1 MQSPDIQNIFQAS
14 ANSVLDN
21 QHLASAIENAAND
34 IIQCFDKGGKVLICG
49 NGGSAADAQHLSSEL
64 LNRYDRDRKELPG
77 ISLCTD
83 GSTLTS
89 IANDFSYDEIF
100 AKQIRALASPQD
112 IILMITT
119 SGNSDNLVAAL
130 KASHQKGAKCIILN
144 GKDGGKIARLLK
156 PSDSEIRVNGSI
168 TARIQEVH
176 GLIIH
181 CICELIDHHII
192 DKQTG
197 HKL

>member
-1 MQSPDIQNIFQAS
+1 MQSLDIQSIFQAS
-14 ANSVLDN
+14 ADSVLNN
-21 QHLASAIENAAND
+21 QHLSSDIQAAAKRM
-34 IIQCFDKGGKVLICG
+34 ISCFDNNGKILICG

-64 LNRYDRDRKELPG
+64 LNRYDRDRQELPG

-89 IANDFSYDEIF
+89 IGNDFSFDDVF
-100 AKQIRALASPQD
+100 AKQIRALAAPQD

-119 SGNSDNLVAAL
+119 SGNSGNLIAAL
-130 KASHQKGAKCIILN
+130 NAAHDKGSSCLVLS
-144 GKDGGKIARLLK
+144 GKDGGKLGPFLTTK
-156 PSDSEIRVNGSI
+156 DLEIRVNGNI

-181 CICELIDHHII
+181 CLCELIDHHIL
-192 DKQTG
+192 D
-197 HKL
+197 

>member
-1 MQSPDIQNIFQAS
+1 MQSPDIHSIFQAS
-14 ANSVLDN
+14 ADSVLEN
-21 QHLASAIENAAND
+21 QHLGSDIHTAANKL
-34 IIQCFDKGGKVLICG
+34 IKCFDNQGKVLICG

-64 LNRYDRDRKELPG
+64 LNRYDRDRRELPG

-89 IANDFSYDEIF
+89 VANDFSYSEIF
-100 AKQIRALASPQD
+100 AKQIRALAAPQD

-119 SGNSDNLVAAL
+119 SGNSANLLSALSAA
-130 KASHQKGAKCIILN
+130 HEKGASCLILN
-144 GKDGGKIARLLK
+144 GKDGGKLAQLLTK
-156 PSDSEIRVNGSI
+156 KDFEIRVKGNI

-181 CICELIDHHII
+181 CLCELIDHHII
-192 DKQTG
+192 DK
-197 HKL
+197 

>member
-1 MQSPDIQNIFQAS
+1 MQPPNIESIFQAS
-14 ANSVLDN
+14 ADSVLDN
-21 QHLASAIENAAND
+21 QHLSSDVQAAAKKILD
-34 IIQCFDKGGKVLICG
+34 CFNSNGKILICG

-100 AKQIRALASPQD
+100 AKQIRALANPQD

-119 SGNSDNLVAAL
+119 SGNSSNLIAAL
-130 KASHQKGAKCIILN
+130 NAAREKEASCIILN
-144 GKDGGKIARLLK
+144 GKNGGEIAPLLTK
-156 PSDSEIRVNGSI
+156 QDLEIRVKGSV

-181 CICELIDHHII
+181 CICELIDHDII
-192 DKQTG
+192 D
-197 HKL
+197 

>member
-1 MQSPDIQNIFQAS
+1 MQPPNIESIFQAS
-14 ANSVLDN
+14 ADSVLDN
-21 QHLASAIENAAND
+21 QHLSSDVQAAAKKILD
-34 IIQCFDKGGKVLICG
+34 CFNSNGKILICG

-100 AKQIRALASPQD
+100 AKQIRALANPQD

-119 SGNSDNLVAAL
+119 SGNSSNLIAAL
-130 KASHQKGAKCIILN
+130 NAAREKEASCIILN
-144 GKDGGKIARLLK
+144 GKNGGKIAPLLTK
-156 PSDSEIRVNGSI
+156 QDLEIRVKGSV

-181 CICELIDHHII
+181 CICELIDHDII
-192 DKQTG
+192 D
-197 HKL
+197 

>member
-1 MQSPDIQNIFQAS
+1 MHPPVISDIFQAS
-14 ANSVLDN
+14 ADSLLDN
-21 QHLASAIENAAND
+21 MHLTDCIENAAHNF
-34 IIQCFDKGGKVLICG
+34 IECFNNNGKVLICG

-83 GSTLTS
+83 GSTITS
-89 IANDFSYDEIF
+89 IANDFSYDQIF
-100 AKQIRALASPQD
+100 AKQIRALANPQD
-112 IILMITT
+112 IVMLITT
-119 SGNSDNLVAAL
+119 SGNSTNLIEALNAA
-130 KASHQKGAKCIILN
+130 KEKNASCFVLN
-144 GKDGGKIARLLK
+144 GKDGGKIAPLL
-156 PSDSEIRVNGSI
+156 SHDDFEIRVKGTI

-192 DKQTG
+192 DKKNQ
-197 HKL
+197 

>member
-1 MQSPDIQNIFQAS
+1 MQPPNIESIFQAS
-14 ANSVLDN
+14 ADSVLDN
-21 QHLASAIENAAND
+21 QHLSSDVQAAAKKILD
-34 IIQCFDKGGKVLICG
+34 CFNSNGKVLICG

-100 AKQIRALASPQD
+100 AKQIRALANPQD

-119 SGNSDNLVAAL
+119 SGNSSNLIAAL
-130 KASHQKGAKCIILN
+130 NAAREKEASCIILN
-144 GKDGGKIARLLK
+144 GKNGGKIAPLLTK
-156 PSDSEIRVNGSI
+156 QDLEIRVKGSV

-181 CICELIDHHII
+181 CICELIDHDII
-192 DKQTG
+192 D
-197 HKL
+197 

>member
-1 MQSPDIQNIFQAS
+1 MSSNHIKSIFQAS

-21 QHLASAIENAAND
+21 QHLAADIETSAKRIMD
-34 IIQCFDKGGKVLICG
+34 CFNQQGKVLICG

-77 ISLCTD
+77 ISLSTD

-89 IANDFSYDEIF
+89 IANDFNYDQVF
-100 AKQIRALASPQD
+100 AKQIRALANPQD
-112 IILMITT
+112 IILLITT
-119 SGNSDNLVAAL
+119 SGNSGNLIAAL
-130 KASHQKGAKCIILN
+130 DATREKNATCIILN
-144 GKDGGKIARLLK
+144 GKDGGKIAPLLN
-156 PSDSEIRVNGSI
+156 DQDIEIRVKGEV

-181 CICELIDHHII
+181 CICELIDQYIL
-192 DKQTG
+192 D
-197 HKL
+197 

>member
-1 MQSPDIQNIFQAS
+1 MQPPNIESIFQAS

-21 QHLASAIENAAND
+21 QHLSSDIQAAATKILD
-34 IIQCFDKGGKVLICG
+34 CFNSNGKVLICG

-89 IANDFSYDEIF
+89 IANDFSYDEVF
-100 AKQIRALASPQD
+100 AKQIRALANPQD

-119 SGNSDNLVAAL
+119 SGNSNNLISALNAARE
-130 KASHQKGAKCIILN
+130 KEAYCIVLN
-144 GKDGGKIARLLK
+144 GKNGGKIAPLLTEQ
-156 PSDSEIRVNGSI
+156 DLEIRVKGSV

-181 CICELIDHHII
+181 CICELIDHDII
-192 DKQTG
+192 D
-197 HKL
+197 